1 MKTIEK
7 NTDIGILILRVLV
20 AGLLI
25 FHGFGNLLSGYEFIK
40 SMMAQSGLPEFIGYG
55 AFIGEIVAPLLIIL
69 GYKERLA
76 SLLVASTMLVAI
88 LTTHANEILALNQ
101 FGGWAIELQAFYLF
115 GAIAIFFTGGGKYVI
130 SDK

>member
-1 MKTIEK
+1 MKTIKK

-40 SMMAQSGLPEFIGYG
+40 GMIVQSGLPEFFSYG
-55 AFIGEIVAPLLIIL
+55 AFIGEIVAPIFIII

-76 SLLVASTMLVAI
+76 SLFVATTMLVAI
-88 LTTHANEILALNQ
+88 FTTHAGEIFALNQ

-115 GAIAIFFTGGGKYVI
+115 GALALFFTGAGKYAL
-130 SDK
+130 STK